1 VQNGLQRVPKMHM
14 KTKNEFQVL

>member
-14 KTKNEFQVL
+14 KTKNEFQVM